1 MNIFAATLIMIG
13 LFSLGTDIH
22 RAAQTIADAIRSEK
36 ENKHDTR

>member
-22 RAAQTIADAIRSEK
+22 RAAQTIADAIRAREQA
-36 ENKHDTR
+36 

>member
-22 RAAQTIADAIRSEK
+22 RAAQTIADAIRSNRGEQA
-36 ENKHDTR
+36 